1 MNNSDWISNA
11 VPTCFNL
18 EKRFTGVTGVCIKQ
32 SYLRPFL
39 NRNLPLKSTPSRT
52 LYSKSLVYIFLDC
65 HKIQLSLKGV
75 LFKPCG
81 SSTPSSHVKSKL
93 LPTHSFGNAVLCEQ
107 QTSMGPANELMVCYC
122 QIEMTKIELWTAETG
137 CIVYLQKFKWITN
150 FKLDN
155 NLSFDE
161 ER

>member
-1 MNNSDWISNA
+1 MMQSIEFHFTNILRLGGLACVRLGVLNRFIEIILFCFLNMFLILMNNSDWISNA

-18 EKRFTGVTGVCIKQ
+18 KRRFTGVTGVCIKQ

-81 SSTPSSHVKSKL
+81 SSTPSSHV
-93 LPTHSFGNAVLCEQ
+93 
-107 QTSMGPANELMVCYC
+107 
-122 QIEMTKIELWTAETG
+122 
-137 CIVYLQKFKWITN
+137 
-150 FKLDN
+150 
-155 NLSFDE
+155 
-161 ER
+161 